1 MSFPNDLA
9 KAAIARWDTLVGGQY
24 TAPDIPAFATLG
36 DILNAVYLASSSP
49 EEGRYPQF
57 NVVVVPRDADMNKVG
72 TNPFAFKQSRPVT
85 VAELRRLAPA
95 SDLKKS
101 AIWIEFRG
109 EECAIAGL
117 ADLGT
122 SWHRAKAGLN
132 YAYRAPHALLVQ
144 VDRPGRMKLH
154 QGQYLVATLTD
165 GDLKAS
171 KGIELDLFLHESV
184 NAGMSQLTQQFTK
197 PKWEHP
203 RDYNSFWFTALWNVF
218 ASIANTISLSSHG
231 GMLVIVDPTQVED
244 VGILRIKYGGGF
256 ETLRTSFIN
265 FINARNKTADFYE
278 RAEQQ
283 GKKVTKGVYEAEVSL
298 AAASEQLVEATRFVA
313 RLASCDGAIVLTRD
327 LKLLGFGAEIRAEM
341 KNGVGVLEVES
352 EMTKAPVKC
361 DIEQFGMRHRSA
373 IKLASQCDG
382 AVVLTISQDG
392 PISGVWK
399 KGECVLVK
407 KGVALANLN
416 MPWAGGA

>member
-1 MSFPNDLA
+1 
-9 KAAIARWDTLVGGQY
+9 
-24 TAPDIPAFATLG
+24 
-36 DILNAVYLASSSP
+36 
-49 EEGRYPQF
+49 
-57 NVVVVPRDADMNKVG
+57 
-72 TNPFAFKQSRPVT
+72 
-85 VAELRRLAPA
+85 
-95 SDLKKS
+95 
-101 AIWIEFRG
+101 
-109 EECAIAGL
+109 
-117 ADLGT
+117 
-122 SWHRAKAGLN
+122 
-132 YAYRAPHALLVQ
+132 
-144 VDRPGRMKLH
+144 MKLY